1 MIKRIITAFV
11 KFIVASVIGVMSF
24 VGITG
29 NPDGIIQ
36 GLPYRL
42 ISNEQVHQIEN
53 DAYNHGYSEGASSTC
68 NSGNTSSVIQHH
80 QISVSNSEF
89 PKTMYV
95 TSEDGLYLRKGPG
108 TENDAMVIL
117 SYGQEIQVERIENGW
132 AYTTVGG
139 YSGYCSTEYLAEVN
153 ESFSYTYTNNEQLT
167 VYYTRY
173 GECYHIDPNCT
184 SLRRSNAIYDGDVN
198 DICRDHRPCK
208 LCMPYEYGN

>member
-1 MIKRIITAFV
+1 MIKRITTTFV

-24 VGITG
+24 VGITS

-42 ISNEQVHQIEN
+42 ISNEQVQQLEN
-53 DAYNHGYSEGASSTC
+53 DAYNQGYSEGSSSTS
-68 NSGNTSSVIQHH
+68 NSEFTSSETYNSH
-80 QISVSNSEF
+80 ISVLNNEF
-89 PKTMYV
+89 PKTMYI

-108 TENDAMVIL
+108 TGNDAIVIL
-117 SYGQEIQVERIENGW
+117 SYGQEIQVERVKNGW

-153 ESFSYTYTNNEQLT
+153 ESFSYTHTNNEQLT

-184 SLRRSNAIYDGDVN
+184 SLRRSNVIYDGDVN
-198 DICRDHRPCK
+198 DVCKDHRPCK
-208 LCMPYEYGN
+208 LCMPYEYGY